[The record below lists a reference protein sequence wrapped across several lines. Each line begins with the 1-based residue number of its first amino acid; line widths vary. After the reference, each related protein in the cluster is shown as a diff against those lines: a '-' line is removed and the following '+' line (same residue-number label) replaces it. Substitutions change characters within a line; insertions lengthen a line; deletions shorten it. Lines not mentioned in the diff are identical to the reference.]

1 MQIRKTAN
9 MFWIQ
14 ITLSGIFFLFLACRS
29 TKTITDT
36 ELNQPAIKTFQLFP
50 LSHTTNHLTPLQG
63 LSGLAF
69 DKESEDEYYFWSLT
83 DRGPNLDPLPSAS
96 VPLRPFLEPK
106 FSPRIYY
113 FSISKKD
120 GGSKLL
126 KTIVLKDEFNH
137 PILGLPPA
145 SQCYSEEI
153 PIDSKG
159 LNLNCE
165 NYGIDS
171 ESIAIDDRGHFWIGE
186 EYGPSIFEFTPDGK
200 LQSVISSRST
210 SRKNRSKMVIPILP
224 NIVSKR
230 KVNRGF
236 EAIAIKNKIL
246 FAMLQSPLPNIK
258 NNADSAYIP
267 IFKIDL
273 EKKRLLSTI
282 WYPTDKGMDL
292 KIGDIAFEDDDSL
305 LIIEQTTELGKNAIH
320 NIYRVNVNQTP
331 NRDQRG
337 ENESVVLK
345 KELVLD
351 LVKEGFDQFQK
362 IEGLTYVQGV
372 GIAFVND
379 NDFSVGNPQNKASPT
394 VLGLFTIDRKPWKN
408 GENSSPNK

>member
-1 MQIRKTAN
+1 MQVRKTAK

-29 TKTITDT
+29 TKTITNT
-36 ELNQPAIKTFQLFP
+36 ESNQPAIKTFQLFP

-83 DRGPNLDPLPSAS
+83 DRGPNLDPLPSAR

-159 LNLNCE
+159 LHLNCQK
-165 NYGIDS
+165 YGIDS

-210 SRKNRSKMVIPILP
+210 SRKNRGKMVIPILP

-258 NNADSAYIP
+258 NNAESSYIP

-273 EKKRLLSTI
+273 EKKQLLSTL
-282 WYPTDKGMDL
+282 WYPTDNGMDL
-292 KIGDIAFEDDDSL
+292 KIGDITFENDNSL
-305 LIIEQTTELGKNAIH
+305 LVLEQTTEMGKNSIH
-320 NIYRVNVNQTP
+320 NIYRVAINQNLDTEQGHP
-331 NRDQRG
+331 N
-337 ENESVVLK
+337 EEVFLK

-362 IEGLTYVQGV
+362 IEGLTYVQGL
-372 GIAFVND
+372 GIAVVND
-379 NDFSVGNPQNKASPT
+379 NDFSVGGLTNEPSPT
-394 VLGLFTIDRKPWKN
+394 VLGLFTTNRKLWKN
-408 GENSSPNK
+408 KGN